1 MSDSNAHKRRKGS
14 DGQSI
19 TLSVTKS
26 SSSSQQPALAVFPS
40 AQPPKG
46 TPFSVYTKT
55 PDVVN
60 ATSSGSTRT
69 SKQQQPTLLVAETQD
84 IEYESRNHT
93 ADASIKDHV
102 APPQIQLDKEAQG
115 YSVQY
120 MIGVHDKKNGTLTLH
135 AAPLHSFTPTVKAQK
150 STATTGAQ
158 GTQSLFSQ
166 QKAALGSAF
175 GTKKA
180 IRQLNAQE
188 RNKLDSESF
197 GTGAASTSLQSH
209 LLSTI
214 SASSS
219 NLPTLQDVTH
229 EANLARA
236 TNPTPNM
243 DATRPEDVYDIH
255 SIVSKSELA
264 AIDLTKALEAATFK
278 DFQGTLPYRRSKFV
292 TTQLRR
298 LWSSRPKAAVEERR
312 DQAEQQDEAEDGQE
326 AKSVLPKWHLSNKDQ
341 DKLKLVIHISQLFA
355 FKQAVSNG
363 RDAALERNKMQQKL
377 GGAPMTIVDAL
388 LERYSQ
394 GQRVGS
400 SSTASA
406 SSAGKAERR
415 KFTAT
420 SEIKLLGYLFVLML
434 KVDGFSTDVTTVAN
448 DLGMGSKKVGE
459 IFRSLGCK
467 LLIPSAP
474 DIEKLVNNKVAA
486 SKSDA
491 RKLKQAV
498 LKVPVEFPVVTR
510 GPAKR

>member
-1 MSDSNAHKRRKGS
+1 MSDSNTHKRRKGS

-19 TLSVTKS
+19 TVSVTKVS
-26 SSSSQQPALAVFPS
+26 SSSHGPALAIFPS
-40 AQPPKG
+40 AQPPKDA
-46 TPFSVYTKT
+46 PFSVFAKQA
-55 PDVVN
+55 DVRTGADKDN
-60 ATSSGSTRT
+60 GSR
-69 SKQQQPTLLVAETQD
+69 PTLLVAETQD
-84 IEYESRNHT
+84 VEYESRNHT
-93 ADASIKDHV
+93 ADASLKAFV
-102 APPQIQLDKEAQG
+102 APPGDQLDREGQG

-120 MIGVHDKKNGTLTLH
+120 MLGVHDKKNKTLTLH

-150 STATTGAQ
+150 ASTSVSA
-158 GTQSLFSQ
+158 TQSLFTQ

-188 RNKLDSESF
+188 RNKLDSTSF
-197 GTGAASTSLQSH
+197 GVGSASTSLQSH

-214 SASSS
+214 SASAA
-219 NLPTLQDVTH
+219 NLPTLEDVTH

-236 TNPTPNM
+236 TNPTPNLE
-243 DATRPEDVYDIH
+243 ATRPDEVYDIN
-255 SIVSKSELA
+255 SIVTKTELA
-264 AIDLTKALEAATFK
+264 SIDLAKALEAATFK
-278 DFQGTLPYRRSKFV
+278 EFQGTLPYRRSKFV

-298 LWSSRPKAAVEERR
+298 LWSSRPKAVEHER
-312 DQAEQQDEAEDGQE
+312 DEDEQAEEKEESKKVA
-326 AKSVLPKWHLSNKDQ
+326 LPTWNMSNKDK
-341 DKLKLVIHISQLFA
+341 DKLRLLVHISQLFA
-355 FKQAVSNG
+355 FRQAVSNG

-377 GGAPMTIVDAL
+377 GGAPMTIVDGML
-388 LERYSQ
+388 DRYSQ

-400 SSTASA
+400 SS
-406 SSAGKAERR
+406 SSRVERR

-420 SEIKLLGYLFVLML
+420 SEIKLLGYLFVLVL
-434 KVDGFSTDVTTVAN
+434 KVDGFSTDVTTIAN
-448 DLGMGSKKVGE
+448 DLGMGAKKVGE

-474 DIEKLVNNKVAA
+474 DIERLVNNKVAA

-498 LKVPVEFPVVTR
+498 LKVPVEFPSVSR